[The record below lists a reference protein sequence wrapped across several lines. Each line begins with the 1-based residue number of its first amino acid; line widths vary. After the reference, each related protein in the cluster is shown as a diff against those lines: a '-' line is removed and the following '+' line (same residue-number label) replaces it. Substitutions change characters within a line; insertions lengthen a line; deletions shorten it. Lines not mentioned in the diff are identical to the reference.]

1 MQPRLVLAALALV
14 AFSAG
19 ARAGASPESIE
30 QLMQVMKVQAQLE
43 TVYAQALP
51 IMQNAMRQSI
61 GAKMSAAE
69 AEHLFDVVMPRIDA
83 VVREEFGWAKLKP
96 SFAAIYAD
104 TFTQEEVDGL
114 IAFYDGPIGKSLIAK
129 TPELTLRSLQ
139 MMQQRMGP
147 VLQRVEQIAREEAEN
162 ARATGAPTR

>member
-1 MQPRLVLAALALV
+1 MEHTSLLGDFGSKR
-14 AFSAG
+14 
-19 ARAGASPESIE
+19 I
-30 QLMQVMKVQAQLE
+30 KD
-43 TVYAQALP
+43 QALL
-51 IMQNAMRQSI
+51 IARILLAM
-61 GAKMSAAE
+61 
-69 AEHLFDVVMPRIDA
+69 LFLK
-83 VVREEFGWAKLKP
+83 FGWAKLKP

-114 IAFYDGPIGKSLIAK
+114 IAFYDGPIGQSLIAK